1 VKKLNKLSIIVVV
14 AASMLVC
21 LGSTRN
27 ILADTPQ
34 IRNVIVW
41 NDGGSTKL
49 NVTVY
54 HNGEVPDHYV
64 DTLSVTVTSGTN
76 LSQTFPQS
84 GPHALDPDTLTFNVT
99 LDIGLVSDAPLAT
112 VRAHCNIHGWSSQNW
127 TGVVPEYSQLTL
139 LLMLVAVVPVALL
152 VHKIRRN
159 RA

>member
-1 VKKLNKLSIIVVV
+1 LNKLSIIVVV

-27 ILADTPQ
+27 IFADTPQ

-54 HNGEVPDHYV
+54 HNGEVAGHYV

-99 LDIGLVSDAPLAT
+99 LDIGLVSGTPLAT
-112 VRAHCNIHGWSSQNW
+112 VRAHCNSHGWSSQNW
-127 TGVVPEYSQLTL
+127 TGMVPEYSQLTL
-139 LLMLVAVVPVALL
+139 LLMLAAALPVALL